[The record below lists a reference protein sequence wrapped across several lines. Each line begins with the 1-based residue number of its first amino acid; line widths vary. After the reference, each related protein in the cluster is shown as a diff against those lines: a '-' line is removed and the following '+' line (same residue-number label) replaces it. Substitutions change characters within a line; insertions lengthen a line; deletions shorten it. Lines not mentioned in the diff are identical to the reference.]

1 MSDADTH
8 VVIVLTDPSR
18 INIQIRHS
26 GVEIT
31 RCEAYARVVPKPYI
45 QPGSGLNYSCIGAGG
60 ARIRSVVVVIERR
73 RLSEPAISI
82 ASAHPWSNRVS
93 ARIFTRTEGVA
104 KTAPM
109 SLGIPPG

>member
-8 VVIVLTDPSR
+8 VVIVLTAPSR

-31 RCEAYARVVPKPYI
+31 RCEACARVVPKPYI

-60 ARIRSVVVVIERR
+60 ARIRSVVIERR
-73 RLSEPAISI
+73 RLSEPAIST

-93 ARIFTRTEGVA
+93 AKIFTRTEGVA
-104 KTAPM
+104 KTVPM